1 MSESDTEEEESSKA
15 FSHIESAAGSPDASV
30 AAKAPTRKETN
41 CKEEAIGQATWQAQ
55 TQEQEGKVEER
66 AEKEAATKE
75 RKKAAAAAAI
85 GSILDSIHLYVP
97 LLFRTDLV
105 RRESSLFLL
114 GNKGA
119 INKKGK
125 RSKIVLSFGLPQYP
139 KPACQNQRLQ
149 SEIASRTTVG
159 LPLEPL

>member
-41 CKEEAIGQATWQAQ
+41 CEEEAIGQATWQAQ
-55 TQEQEGKVEER
+55 KQEGKVEER

-125 RSKIVLSFGLPQYP
+125 RSKIVLSFRLPQYP
-139 KPACQNQRLQ
+139 KPACQNQRL
-149 SEIASRTTVG
+149 
-159 LPLEPL
+159 

>member
-66 AEKEAATKE
+66 AEKEAA
-75 RKKAAAAAAI
+75 AAAI
-85 GSILDSIHLYVP
+85 GSILESIHLYVP